1 MTNDIPEEFELAPN
15 TDYMCPEK
23 NTCPC
28 PAPQFNTSIFT
39 NTIIMQWSLICD
51 DKWLV
56 CFTQTIFQFGT
67 LVGSIL
73 FGMASDRFG
82 RRLPM
87 VAAVVLEALMGI
99 IAVYMPSY
107 ELFTFVRFLIGTS
120 VGGSMVI
127 GFVIIMEFVGTKYR
141 DTLSALYQTP
151 FNFGHMLLPLF
162 GYFFRSYNDFQLAI
176 SVPVLILLSYIFLLP
191 ETPRWLIAMKRTED
205 AYKIV
210 ERVARINKR
219 PTTNLRSTINRYQ
232 ALVERNSLKKGNI
245 LDLFKTPNMR
255 KNILAMS
262 FNWLAC
268 SYCFYGVSQYIG
280 QLSGNIFINVL
291 CSASVTLLGTLCSI
305 PLMKLIGRRTILIVF
320 NFVCAACLFILA
332 ALPQGLIS
340 VVFASIG
347 VVSSFIVFVLV
358 YLFCS
363 ELFPTVVRTAA
374 IGFSSMMA
382 RIGSMIAPFVIA
394 LDTTAV
400 WLPPVL
406 FAVIPLISGF
416 VAFLLPETKGYELMT
431 TLEEGEN
438 FGKKNNT

>member
-1 MTNDIPEEFELAPN
+1 MTNDIPEEFELDGIRRLGSQQDLIQEAIGSFGTYQFLLCALVFLSKIPIALHQMAIIFLAPN

-73 FGMASDRFG
+73 FGMASDR
-82 RRLPM
+82 
-87 VAAVVLEALMGI
+87 
-99 IAVYMPSY
+99 
-107 ELFTFVRFLIGTS
+107 
-120 VGGSMVI
+120 
-127 GFVIIMEFVGTKYR
+127 
-141 DTLSALYQTP
+141 
-151 FNFGHMLLPLF
+151 
-162 GYFFRSYNDFQLAI
+162 
-176 SVPVLILLSYIFLLP
+176 
-191 ETPRWLIAMKRTED
+191 
-205 AYKIV
+205 
-210 ERVARINKR
+210 NKR